1 MNSDDFKAHPS
12 ISMEELRKMHSIHGG
27 LLKTSVLEQAE
38 QSYLN
43 HMARQR
49 HEQEREQLRGK
60 LRAFRESYIKIR
72 TDNVVLDHQSA
83 IELTKLIY
91 AEADTLTYEDIT

>member
-1 MNSDDFKAHPS
+1 MNSDDFKTVGLTKEDIYRINSAWAKQPS
-12 ISMEELRKMHSIHGG
+12 TATLQ
-27 LLKTSVLEQAE
+27 QAE

-43 HMARQR
+43 HMARER
-49 HEQEREQLRGK
+49 LEREREHLRSK

-72 TDNVVLDHQSA
+72 TNNVVLDHQSA

-91 AEADTLTYEDIT
+91 AEADSLTYTDMA

>member
-1 MNSDDFKAHPS
+1 MNPDDFKITASLSKEDIHRLNSIWPS
-12 ISMEELRKMHSIHGG
+12 IPSTATLQ
-27 LLKTSVLEQAE
+27 QAE

-43 HMARQR
+43 HMARER
-49 HEQEREQLRGK
+49 HEREREHLRSK

-72 TDNVVLDHQSA
+72 TNNIVLDHQSA

-91 AEADTLTYEDIT
+91 AEADSLTYEDMA

>member
-12 ISMEELRKMHSIHGG
+12 ISMEELRRMHSLHRG
-27 LLKTSVLEQAE
+27 LMKPSVLEQAE

-60 LRAFRESYIKIR
+60 LKAFRESYIKIR
-72 TDNVVLDHQSA
+72 TDNIVLDHQGA
-83 IELTKLIY
+83 IELTKVIFKD
-91 AEADTLTYEDIT
+91 ADRLTYEDTL